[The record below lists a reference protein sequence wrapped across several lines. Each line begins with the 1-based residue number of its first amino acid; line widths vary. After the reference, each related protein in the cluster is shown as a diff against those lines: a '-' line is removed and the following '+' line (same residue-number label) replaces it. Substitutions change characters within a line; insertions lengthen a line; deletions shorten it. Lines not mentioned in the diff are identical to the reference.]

1 MTIRDYI
8 REKSDI
14 GDAVIAYGESGYYS
28 GDVDLDFEWEEKD
41 EDDFDSE
48 EDYDDYNTEIEVQ
61 KELADE
67 LIEKTEENYQC
78 DDDTFEDMVNELYID
93 PCIEGAA
100 NPDTIYRY
108 FDYYRFRRD
117 LLMDNYFYSNG
128 YYFLA
133 Y

>member
-1 MTIRDYI
+1 MTIKEYI

-14 GDAVIAYGESGYYS
+14 GDAVIVYGESGYYG

-41 EDDFDSE
+41 EDDFETE
-48 EDYDDYNTEIEVQ
+48 EDYDDYNSEIEAQ
-61 KELADE
+61 KELADN
-67 LIEKTEENYQC
+67 LIEKAQEAYQC
-78 DDDTFEDMVNELYID
+78 DSDGFEDMVNELYID

-100 NPDTIYRY
+100 DPDTIYRY
-108 FDYYRFRRD
+108 FNYDRFRND

>member
-14 GDAVIAYGESGYYS
+14 GDAVIVYGESGYYG
-28 GDVDLDFEWEEKD
+28 GDVDLDFEWEEKN
-41 EDDFDSE
+41 EDDFETE
-48 EDYDDYNTEIEVQ
+48 EDYDYYNSEIEAQ

-67 LIEKTEENYQC
+67 LIEKAEENYQC

-100 NPDTIYRY
+100 DPDTIYRY
-108 FDYYRFRRD
+108 FDYDRFRNE
-117 LLMDNYFYSNG
+117 LLMGDYFYSNG

>member
-14 GDAVIAYGESGYYS
+14 GDAVIVYGESGYYN

-41 EDDFDSE
+41 EDDFESE
-48 EDYDDYNTEIEVQ
+48 EDYDDYNSEIEVQ
-61 KELADE
+61 KELADA
-67 LIEKTEENYQC
+67 LIEKAQEAYQC
-78 DDDTFEDMVNELYID
+78 DDDGFEDMVNELYID

-100 NPDTIYRY
+100 DPDTIYRY
-108 FDYYRFRRD
+108 FDYDRFRND

>member
-1 MTIRDYI
+1 MTVKEYI

-14 GDAVIAYGESGYYS
+14 GDAVIVYGESGYYS

-41 EDDFDSE
+41 EDDFESE

-61 KELADE
+61 KELADA
-67 LIEKTEENYQC
+67 LIEKAQEAYQC
-78 DDDTFEDMVNELYID
+78 DDDGFEDMVNELYID

-100 NPDTIYRY
+100 DPDTIYRY
-108 FDYYRFRRD
+108 FDYDRFRND